1 VFRRQLA
8 FLTAFA
14 CLAPNCLAAETTEG
28 SKTAL
33 QLLTRG
39 RATEIL
45 ANTDT
50 IADGLARLIKN
61 PGNPQD
67 EAIFDDVSDV
77 MAHESEWRWYSRDH
91 GVLLAIP
98 VRERLGIAAR
108 ANAENLLADIV
119 RRLIYQRGWG
129 NPPVQVVFIEPEI
142 PCHVPCNAG
151 ANVAASW
158 TAGAACDC
166 R

>member
-1 VFRRQLA
+1 MLRRHLA
-8 FLTAFA
+8 CLITAACFASA
-14 CLAPNCLAAETTEG
+14 CLAADTPAG

-33 QLLTRG
+33 KPLTRG
-39 RATEIL
+39 RASEIL
-45 ANTDT
+45 ANTDS
-50 IADGLARLIKN
+50 IAEGLAQLISK
-61 PGNPQD
+61 PGTPQD

-77 MAHESEWRWYSRDH
+77 MAHASEWRWYSRDR

-142 PCHVPCNAG
+142 PCYVPCAG
-151 ANVAASW
+151 ATFATV
-158 TAGAACDC
+158 GVRAACDC